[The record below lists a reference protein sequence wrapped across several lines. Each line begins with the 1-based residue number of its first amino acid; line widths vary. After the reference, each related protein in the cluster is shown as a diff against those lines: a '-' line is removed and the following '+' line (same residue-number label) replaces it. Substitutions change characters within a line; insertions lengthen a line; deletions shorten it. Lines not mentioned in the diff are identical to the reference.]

1 MWRAASRHDQGAR
14 TTMATDPE
22 NWAFC
27 TARALHEA
35 PSMSAV
41 AYHSPLSDS
50 DELHRALTAFNR
62 RRLAPTCGSVSWETE
77 LEDDHAW
84 RTHEGDFVEHERQLV
99 AARAAEAPPDPAGFV
114 AWFEALK
121 ENGPGQRDSL
131 FPWLDEEAPL
141 DAMVWFLAQEVA
153 GEAGFD
159 DLVAMTQ
166 VKLPTQAKLEL
177 ARNYWDEMG
186 QGKRGGMHGPMLE
199 VLAHELGIASGEP
212 VVWEALALGN
222 LMTALAMNRRYTYH
236 SVGALGVIELT
247 APGRAA
253 HVNAGLKR
261 LGVQGEARRY
271 FALHATLDVKHSTA
285 WNREV
290 LTSLVAENPQTARAM
305 AEGALMRLEAGRRCF
320 ERYRAELSAFMGPAS
335 RRYPYLRAA
344 R

>member
-1 MWRAASRHDQGAR
+1 
-14 TTMATDPE
+14 
-22 NWAFC
+22 
-27 TARALHEA
+27 
-35 PSMSAV
+35 MSAAAV
-41 AYHSPLSDS
+41 RSSLFHSHD
-50 DELHRALTAFNR
+50 DELHRDLMAWNH
-62 RRLAPTCGSVSWETE
+62 RRLEPTCGSTTWELE
-77 LEDDHAW
+77 LEDDLAW
-84 RTHEGDFVEHERQLV
+84 KLQEGRFVEGERALV
-99 AARAAEAPPDPAGFV
+99 AERAAGAPTDVEGFV

-121 ENGPGQRDSL
+121 ENGPGQNDAL
-131 FPWLDEEAPL
+131 FPWLAEEAPRE
-141 DAMVWFLAQEVA
+141 AMIWFLTQEVA

-166 VKLPTQAKLEL
+166 VKLSTEAKLEL

-186 QGKRGGMHGPMLE
+186 QGNRGGMHGPMLE
-199 VLAHELGIASGEP
+199 VLAHELALDTKAP
-212 VVWEALALGN
+212 VAWESLALGN
-222 LMTALAMNRRYTYH
+222 LMTGLAMNRRYTYH

-271 FALHATLDVKHSTA
+271 FALHATLDVKHSIA

-290 LTSLVAENPQTARAM
+290 LRPLVAENPNTARAM

-320 ERYRAELSAFMGPAS
+320 ERYRTQLGALMGPAS
-335 RRYPYLRAA
+335 RQSHTHLRAA